1 MASAWWHSL
10 SRPRWSAPRP
20 STGVSLAAPAV
31 GLASLLVTVADK
43 GTGPAAESSIGMIAD
58 AFGMIAYLRRRRVGR
73 AQVGALVGSAAALPV
88 WLLVAG
94 AVALAVLR

>member
-1 MASAWWHSL
+1 M
-10 SRPRWSAPRP
+10 
-20 STGVSLAAPAV
+20 
-31 GLASLLVTVADK
+31 
-43 GTGPAAESSIGMIAD
+43 GMIAD